1 MRDYLRNTTIFLLI
15 ILLFFSGK
23 SYGEEFELKYIDVKL
38 TMPLVD
44 NTVVN
49 LESPFGFSIFYLDE
63 KDNPM
68 VILNETKISAS
79 INGDGFIALNDIYGD
94 SLFTLPP
101 DGSLIISSNDIDN
114 PTIKVEKDRYRDFIR
129 ILTNNNE
136 LVVLNHVEL
145 EHYLYGVVPREMS
158 YTSPFEALKA
168 QAVASRSYSMSNVN
182 KHQGEGYNLCDTT
195 HCQVYGGYE
204 FEREETNLA
213 VEETRG
219 IFIYYDDEI
228 IEAFY
233 HSSSSGYTED
243 SSNVWGGT
251 IPYLTSVKDIYS
263 LDSPYSNWK
272 ISISLSELNAKL
284 VQNGIFIG
292 DLRGV
297 EIIETNSTGK
307 VNKVKLIG
315 SHGEEILSDS
325 NFRNILGNTT
335 LKSNWFNIVSGG
347 ANSAEKKAYVL
358 DGSSITPKYTD
369 ISNAFIIDGTQYK
382 IANRGTVNRA
392 MGKDRSED
400 IGVLYQ
406 RNATDIIIEGRGYG
420 HGVGMSQFGAMKMAE
435 EGFSFEEILKFY
447 YTGVEVF

>member
-1 MRDYLRNTTIFLLI
+1 MRESLKNTTIILLI
-15 ILLFFSGK
+15 ILLFFSAK
-23 SYGEEFELKYIDVKL
+23 SYGEEIEPKYIDVKL
-38 TMPLVD
+38 TMPIVD
-44 NTVVN
+44 DYMVN
-49 LESPFGFSIFYLDE
+49 LESPLGFSIFYLNE
-63 KDNPM
+63 KDNP
-68 VILNETKISAS
+68 LLLLDEPKITAI
-79 INGDGFIALNDIYGD
+79 INGDGFIELYGTDGD
-94 SLFTLPP
+94 SLFTLPS
-101 DGSLIISSNDIDN
+101 DGSLIIGSNDLED

-129 ILTNNNE
+129 ILTSNNK

-204 FEREETNLA
+204 FERQETNLA

-219 IFIYYDDEI
+219 IYIYYDNEI

-263 LDSPYSNWK
+263 LASPYSNWK

-284 VQNGIFIG
+284 VQNGVYIG
-292 DLRGV
+292 DLKGV

-307 VNKVKLIG
+307 VNKVKLTG
-315 SHGEEILSDS
+315 SLGEEILSDS

-347 ANSAEKKAYVL
+347 TNSAEKKAYVL
-358 DGSSITPKYTD
+358 DGSSILPRHID
-369 ISNAFIIDGTQYK
+369 IANAFIIDGTQYK
-382 IANRGTVNRA
+382 KANRGTVNRA
-392 MGKDRSED
+392 IGKDRSEN
-400 IGVLYQ
+400 IGTLYQ
-406 RNATDIIIEGRGYG
+406 SEMTDIVIEGRGYG
-420 HGVGMSQFGAMKMAE
+420 HGVGMSQFGAMRMAE